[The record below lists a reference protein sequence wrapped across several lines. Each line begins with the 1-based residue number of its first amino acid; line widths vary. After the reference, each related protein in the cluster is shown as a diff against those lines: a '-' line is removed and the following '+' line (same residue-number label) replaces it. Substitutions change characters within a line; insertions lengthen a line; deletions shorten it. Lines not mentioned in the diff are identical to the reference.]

1 MTGDHCTPTI
11 SNGEM
16 VEREEDGDAT
26 DHGWSLRYIR
36 MLFYGFIGIVVL
48 VLLTVPM
55 HQLCSWDLLRMFTAV
70 DTMCFTHGASKC
82 SMPSSNR

>member
-16 VEREEDGDAT
+16 VEREEDVDAT

-48 VLLTVPM
+48 VLLTVRM

-82 SMPSSNR
+82 SIASSNR